1 MSPTIHRHTPTV
13 AAVDA
18 RRLPVRAIAY
28 YHRTLSK
35 NPAQARVNRQ
45 AYDGAGRVIAQW
57 DPRLWAL
64 AETDA
69 TVPAN
74 QTSVYSLSGEI
85 LASTSVDA
93 GWRVNLPT
101 ESGRSLGSWDSRGS
115 QSRFEYD
122 ALLRPVATFEQAA
135 GESERCAERLSYADA
150 SPAAA
155 ASNLCGQLIRHDDP
169 AGSHRVH
176 EASLSGGILQ
186 QSRRFLSQDTLPDW
200 PQAESQRDELLE
212 PGGGAVTR
220 QQYNPLG
227 DPLQQTD
234 AKGHRQRF
242 AYTMAGQ
249 LHGTWLL
256 LAGQAESDEQV
267 LLSAIHYNA
276 FNQVETETAGNGVVT
291 TTRYSPVDGR
301 LEHLLARKADGTC
314 LQDLTYTYDPVGN
327 ILSIRDDAQLVRHF
341 KNQRIE
347 PVSTYCYDT
356 LYQLIEA
363 TGRESAAV
371 AQGIGLPKLQP
382 TSDPNQFTNYTQTF
396 SYDAGGN
403 LTTQRHVGA
412 QSYTREMQVA
422 AHSNRSVVKD
432 EGDLATAFDANG
444 NLQQLQPGQALKWD
458 LRNQLR
464 QVTPVERAEAANDD
478 EVYVYDGG
486 GQRLR
491 KIRST
496 QARSVTHRAEVR
508 YLPGLE
514 LRTNTATGETLQVIS
529 VSAGRSGVRVL
540 HWEPDQGPPE
550 GMDNNQLRYSLSD
563 HLGSSTLELDQQARL
578 ISQEGFYPYGDT
590 AWWTGRNAT
599 EASYKTIR
607 YSGKERDATGLYYYG
622 FRYYAPWLNRWIN
635 PDPAGDIDGLNL
647 YRMVRNN
654 PVTLKDAMGLSP
666 DDEVYHKYEAIK
678 KTSIILYETR
688 QEAAQFLYSKKGTIT
703 YGIFAA
709 VVREVAA
716 DIGGIAGGMIG
727 TLAAPGPGTVA
738 GGLIGK
744 EGTKKIIPPYNLV
757 PDTAMSKKIEA
768 ASQSTS
774 QKISSFLTHTF
785 SVKNLVTTFTEKG
798 ADKALNYGLGFG
810 VEAAASTA
818 MPVSVPFM
826 GISKGIK
833 ELNHAKKITKQ
844 DFIQELIL
852 AIDSAEASIEK
863 INSDMSEGFK
873 THGRQFN
880 YPGDPFNVN
889 KWSGPST
896 TREFGVR
903 VKDGV
908 HTKTWIRQS
917 RYEHY
922 YAKAKTELAG
932 LKALVNTHSK
942 GFTYKL

>member
-35 NPAQARVNRQ
+35 NLAQARVNRQ

-64 AETDA
+64 AQTDA

-74 QTSVYSLSGEI
+74 QTSVYSLSGDM

-101 ESGRSLGSWDSRGS
+101 ESGQSLRSWDSRGS

-122 ALLRPVATFEQAA
+122 VLLRPVAMFEQAP

-169 AGSHRVH
+169 AGSQVVH

-200 PQAESQRDELLE
+200 PPVESQRDELLE
-212 PGGGAVTR
+212 PGAGAVTR

-267 LLSAIHYNA
+267 LLSAIRYNA
-276 FNQVETETAGNGVVT
+276 FDQVETETAGNGVVT

-371 AQGIGLPKLQP
+371 TQGIGLPKLQP

-432 EGDLATAFDANG
+432 EGNLATAFDANG

-464 QVTPVERAEAANDD
+464 QVTPVERTEAANDD

-550 GMDNNQLRYSLSD
+550 GMVNDQLRYSLSD

-578 ISQEGFYPYGDT
+578 ISQEGYYPYGGT
-590 AWWTGRNAT
+590 AWWAGRNAT

-622 FRYYAPWLNRWIN
+622 LRYYAPWLNRWIN
-635 PDPAGDIDGLNL
+635 PDPAGDVDGLNV
-647 YRMVRNN
+647 YAMVGSNPIRYVDEEGTTKKESEMLKEIKAFSKNLSTAIKAVDKQNTLIDHLFDNKDRNTTIAK
-654 PVTLKDAMGLSP
+654 VTTFSVLTGIVTTAAAIGGGVLGGLAGTATLPGAGTAGGAGLGAYGAKKAASEVMKRIGKKTHLEPSITPKAAALSWEKIKEKNTSTFTVKYANQTYNKYDPRTEEGQKNGFKKVAKKSLKEFMAYGAKEMIQVGKLSEEANDAHDGLSP
-666 DDEVYHKYEAIK
+666 MKFKRLGDAYAKLKSDAEADFNLAME
-678 KTSIILYETR
+678 S
-688 QEAAQFLYSKKGTIT
+688 F
-703 YGIFAA
+703 
-709 VVREVAA
+709 
-716 DIGGIAGGMIG
+716 IALN
-727 TLAAPGPGTVA
+727 TNVLFST
-738 GGLIGK
+738 GGLTGGEKLITL
-744 EGTKKIIPPYNLV
+744 E
-757 PDTAMSKKIEA
+757 
-768 ASQSTS
+768 
-774 QKISSFLTHTF
+774 
-785 SVKNLVTTFTEKG
+785 SVKKDMNTLRDKIDRGLV
-798 ADKALNYGLGFG
+798 
-810 VEAAASTA
+810 VAS
-818 MPVSVPFM
+818 
-826 GISKGIK
+826 K
-833 ELNHAKKITKQ
+833 
-844 DFIQELIL
+844 
-852 AIDSAEASIEK
+852 
-863 INSDMSEGFK
+863 
-873 THGRQFN
+873 
-880 YPGDPFNVN
+880 
-889 KWSGPST
+889 
-896 TREFGVR
+896 
-903 VKDGV
+903 
-908 HTKTWIRQS
+908 
-917 RYEHY
+917 
-922 YAKAKTELAG
+922 YAQQQG
-932 LKALVNTHSK
+932 W
-942 GFTYKL
+942 